1 MKRST
6 RQVVSTRPIGSVSL
20 PAHVELQS
28 TPHTL
33 RKTLVRWRFGRPK
46 RFRSAGHAFELEL
59 SIYVLGVISPPT
71 ALPRFAMAARVDG
84 NTNESDDQTNDYVH
98 STLHQQMTSQSE
110 SEPQHGSKGREHSVF
125 QRNLWRDVLEH
136 QIHDASR

>member
-1 MKRST
+1 MR
-6 RQVVSTRPIGSVSL
+6 L
-20 PAHVELQS
+20 AAHLELQS

-46 RFRSAGHAFELEL
+46 RFRPTGHAFELEL
-59 SIYVLGVISPPT
+59 SIFVLGLISPPT

-84 NTNESDDQTNDYVH
+84 NTYEGDDQTNDYVH
-98 STLHQQMTSQSE
+98 STLHQQVTSQPK
-110 SEPQHGSKGREHSVF
+110 SEPQHCPQGREHGVF